1 MFDTKRIG
9 VLVIGIFLIYA
20 FQEYSDF
27 QKRVINNYIAFVE
40 KLPHEKVYLH
50 TDKSAYVAGEN
61 IWFRAYGVHALVNIP
76 GIPSRFVYVDLVDKR
91 DSLVER
97 VKVGQRDSCFYGQI
111 HLAKELPQGEYSLRA
126 YTYNLQKQGN
136 DYLFKKKIRVIN
148 PLDARVQTEVT
159 YRKGRNGYI
168 ASIKLSDGKG
178 EPFALLPV
186 LCTVGKR
193 KSVYS
198 DKKIYTDRDGMLEVK
213 VDSANEVVKLAFAG
227 GKPFHFERYIRVPG
241 LSDDFDVQF
250 FPEGGILL
258 AGVRQRVAFKAIG
271 SDGYP
276 VEVNG
281 TVYQDSVPFFE
292 MVTEHDGMGSFL
304 LSVNGGK
311 KFRAFVKAAN
321 GMEKWFDLPESR
333 ADGWGIS
340 VTREGDIV
348 DYLVMQGENAT
359 LAEKLY
365 VLVHSQGVVFDIRLI
380 TGKSRGKID
389 RKLLPEGISQVVLL
403 DEEGK
408 VYSQRLFF
416 VQHDERPRLTLKSNK
431 RKYVAR
437 ELVELE
443 IGFDGKDEQELE
455 GIFSLSVTDDQKV
468 EIDTLEDHILSN
480 LLLTS
485 NLRGYINQPG
495 YYFGRSTGKEGE
507 HLDLVMQTHGWTR
520 FDPGKIARGEFPKV
534 KYEIEVAQMVS
545 GHVKNFWG
553 KKSPGANI
561 ALISNYG
568 HCYMV
573 ETDEDGNFVID
584 NLLFN
589 DSTRFL
595 VQALSAKGNQRV
607 EVAVQEDELI
617 PPLYDLPNTM
627 NEKKK
632 DEDFL
637 KRCGLDYYYEN
648 GEKVYVLDEVTVT
661 RRKQNKAY
669 SFYDNLAEYRLDSVR
684 LAEYAGRND
693 LFLVFQEIPGISF
706 TKDSSGLD
714 VILLDGLPMRVF
726 VNDME
731 EDMMMVRSISL
742 DMLLNIS
749 VLGRERARMFLGSS
763 DLGGI
768 LSITAK
774 QGYWMGR
781 RRERLNL
788 AMFKLMG
795 YQEPEEFY
803 VPRYDVDS
811 VRQDNRYDE
820 RTTIYWN
827 PVVKVEPGKNA
838 TVAFYTADI
847 YGKYTIILEGVTRNG
862 VIFRERWALDLK

>member
-1 MFDTKRIG
+1 MKKIG

-27 QKRVINNYIAFVE
+27 QKRVINNYIRLVE

-61 IWFRAYGVHALVNIP
+61 IWFRAYGVHALVNVP

-91 DSLVER
+91 DSLIER
-97 VKVGQRDSCFYGQI
+97 VKVGQRDSCFYGQVHI
-111 HLAKELPQGEYSLRA
+111 AKDVSQGEYSLRA
-126 YTYNLQKQGN
+126 YTYNLQKQGK
-136 DYLFKKKIRVIN
+136 DYLFRKKIRVIN
-148 PLDARVQTEVT
+148 PLDSRVQTEVA
-159 YRKGRNGYI
+159 YRKERNGYV
-168 ASIKLSDGKG
+168 ASIKLSDGNG
-178 EPFALLPV
+178 EPFALFPV
-186 LCTVGKR
+186 VCTVGKR

-227 GKPFHFERYIRVPG
+227 GKPFHFERYIRVPE

-250 FPEGGILL
+250 FPEGGNLL
-258 AGVRQRVAFKAIG
+258 TGIRQQVAFKAIG
-271 SDGYP
+271 TDGHP
-276 VEVNG
+276 LEVSG
-281 TVYQDSVPFFE
+281 TIYQDSIPMFE
-292 MVTEHDGMGSFL
+292 IVTEHDGMGSFFL
-304 LSVNGGK
+304 PVNHGK

-321 GMEKWFDLPESR
+321 GRERWFDLPEARS
-333 ADGWGIS
+333 DGWGVS
-340 VTREGDIV
+340 VTREGNMI
-348 DYLVMQGENAT
+348 DYLVVGGEDAT
-359 LAEKLY
+359 LPENLY
-365 VLVHSQGVVFDIRLI
+365 VLVHSQGVVFDIRPI
-380 TGKSRGKID
+380 TGRCRGKMD
-389 RKLLPEGISQVVLL
+389 KGLLPEGISQVVLL

-416 VQHDERPRLTLKSNK
+416 VQHDERPQVALTSNK

-443 IGFDGKDEQELE
+443 IGFDGKDEQGLE
-455 GIFSLSVTDDQKV
+455 GTFSLSVTDDQKV
-468 EIDTLEDHILSN
+468 EVDTLEDHILSN

-485 NLRGYINQPG
+485 NLRGYIHEPG
-495 YYFGRSTGKEGE
+495 YYFGRSTGKEE
-507 HLDLVMQTHGWTR
+507 HHLDLVMQTHGWTR
-520 FDPGKIARGEFPKV
+520 FDPGKVARGDFPKV

-553 KKSPGANI
+553 KKSKGANI
-561 ALISNYG
+561 AVISNYG

-607 EVAVQEDELI
+607 EVAVREDELI

-632 DEDFL
+632 DEDFI
-637 KRCGLDYYYEN
+637 KRFGLNYYYEN
-648 GEKVYVLDEVTVT
+648 GEKVYVLDEVNIT
-661 RRKQNKAY
+661 RRKKNKVY
-669 SFYDNLAEYRLDSVR
+669 SFYDNLAEYQMDSVR
-684 LAEYAGRND
+684 LAGYAGRND
-693 LFLVFQEIPGISF
+693 LFLVLQEIPGISF
-706 TKDSSGLD
+706 TKDSTGTD
-714 VILLDGLPMRVF
+714 VILMDGLPMRVF

-731 EDMMMVRSISL
+731 EDMTIARSISL

-749 VLGRERARMFLGSS
+749 VLRRGRAGVFLGNFE
-763 DLGGI
+763 LGGI

-774 QGYWMGR
+774 KGYWKGR
-781 RRERLNL
+781 RKEHLNL
-788 AMFKLMG
+788 GMFKLMG

-811 VRQDNRYDE
+811 VRRDNRYDE

-827 PVVKVEPGKNA
+827 PVVRVGAGEKVK
-838 TVAFYTADI
+838 VAFYTADM
-847 YGKYTIILEGVTRNG
+847 YGRYTLTLEGVTRNG
-862 VIFRERWALDLK
+862 IVCRERRSLELK